1 VTWAQPQRVTS
12 SRDASLIAYPATMAG
27 LDDVFTVLV
36 DTCSPR
42 GGIGP
47 PAIDRTGQ
55 VRAAVGWY
63 LDDLT

>member
-1 VTWAQPQRVTS
+1 
-12 SRDASLIAYPATMAG
+12 LIAYPATMAG